1 MSMGTS
7 GLALASVY
15 DVLAGEWV
23 CVDGLHSLGHAS
35 ARHRV
40 PCVCEAP
47 PPPLWR
53 WKLAL
58 AAPIGMLL
66 ALLTVLLGYGADVL
80 WRWQSLTI
88 ESGEAGRR
96 FRRCVRRHGGRAL
109 MHWLRRAWR
118 GSATVRCVRDSLHQ
132 SWQQHLQ
139 PLWINGRGADFV
151 AVVTDVLPPS
161 PQRLPPP
168 TLHSRSPPSGASRRG
183 VSSALP
189 PGRRAGRGGGRAT
202 TPRKVPALSK
212 ALNSALSL
220 ASKSAE
226 LSAHPLSTD
235 ETAGVGDLSSESASE
250 DEDEGEDELMLTPA
264 AKAAAVAASAASP
277 SAPLEPPPVLE
288 ASMGLLR
295 RAQLLLFA
303 VLLPLREVG
312 SDGLLLHAA
321 IGEHAWADAML
332 LAICLVFGGLCNGL
346 AAAGELIP
354 DTPGLNLSAGASCN
368 EEEGSDVLR
377 EQQRR
382 HRREPPS
389 FQMGL
394 YVVELPRRVVFL
406 MGVAGLAMP
415 LQAVH
420 DAWQGVETINLV
432 ELRLRWS
439 LLFSAP
445 MLYAKVAIIATNG
458 GPGLTLLTQP
468 LLLESA
474 CLSALV
480 ATLGLAALWTSHTVA
495 PDRRVYGGVL
505 RRCIVIVSCFSFG
518 LSDLALR
525 ALTIAVV
532 AHSGVM
538 VATVPSALLLVLLCW
553 VAVFNVDRAAAGAHL
568 RPRLGFALT
577 AALQLLGPHAGG
589 LVTPSFLALDAC
601 TSTLLNLLIILGATA
616 VSLPSLAGELAE
628 LLRQGQKHPAHL
640 PSPPNTAL
648 CTATE
653 AISVAIGLAVYKLTL
668 LIVSVWPLR
677 VGGLAIGMR
686 SNPYAIDEIDGLTAL
701 HHAAACGSPWF
712 TWYCLQQQPTGVK
725 DGRTRID
732 LRSVVDL
739 VDRQGR
745 TALLLACNAG
755 HEQPVKLLLA
765 RGARLEH
772 RDACGWTPLLYA
784 GAKGHELLVREL
796 LRRDAMLHHCD
807 NRHATAL
814 LYACANGHESTAS
827 LLLESGACI
836 ESTDADGGTALQC
849 ACANGHGRTAEML
862 LNRGAALEHQDYEG
876 RTALTWACASGHEA
890 VGRML
895 LQRGANMEHLTLSG
909 HSPLFR
915 ACANGHMSTV
925 RGMHA
930 ASLACMLMTS
940 DDV

>member
-1 MSMGTS
+1 MH
-7 GLALASVY
+7 
-15 DVLAGEWV
+15 W
-23 CVDGLHSLGHAS
+23 
-35 ARHRV
+35 
-40 PCVCEAP
+40 
-47 PPPLWR
+47 
-53 WKLAL
+53 
-58 AAPIGMLL
+58 
-66 ALLTVLLGYGADVL
+66 
-80 WRWQSLTI
+80 
-88 ESGEAGRR
+88 
-96 FRRCVRRHGGRAL
+96 VRRV
-109 MHWLRRAWR
+109 WR

-132 SWQQHLQ
+132 IWQLYLQ
-139 PLWINGRGADFV
+139 PLWINGRGADFI

-168 TLHSRSPPSGASRRG
+168 TLHSWPPPSGAIVGASRRG
-183 VSSALP
+183 ASSSSPQGRRAGG
-189 PGRRAGRGGGRAT
+189 GRRAGRGGARA
-202 TPRKVPALSK
+202 TPRKVPALS
-212 ALNSALSL
+212 SALIL
-220 ASKSAE
+220 ASQSG
-226 LSAHPLSTD
+226 HPLSTD
-235 ETAGVGDLSSESASE
+235 ETAGIDDLSSASASE
-250 DEDEGEDELMLTPA
+250 DEDEDEDEDEGEGELMVTPA
-264 AKAAAVAASAASP
+264 AKAAAAAASAAIPSP
-277 SAPLEPPPVLE
+277 PLAPPPVLE
-288 ASMGLLR
+288 APMGLLR

-312 SDGLLLHAA
+312 SDGLLLRAA
-321 IGEHAWADAML
+321 IGEHAWADAVL
-332 LAICLVFGGLCNGL
+332 LTICLVFGGLCNGL

-368 EEEGSDVLR
+368 EEEGSDMLR

-389 FQMGL
+389 FQLGL
-394 YVVELPRRVVFL
+394 YLVELPRRVVFL
-406 MGVAGLAMP
+406 MGAAGLAMP

-439 LLFSAP
+439 ILFSAP

-458 GPGLTLLTQP
+458 GPGLVLLTQP
-468 LLLESA
+468 LLLDSA

-525 ALTIAVV
+525 SLAIALV

-553 VAVFNVDRAAAGAHL
+553 AVVFNVDRVAAGANL

-601 TSTLLNLLIILGATA
+601 TSTLLSLLIILGETA

-668 LIVSVWPLR
+668 LVVSVWPLR

-686 SNPYAIDEIDGLTAL
+686 SNPFAIDEIDGRTAL

-712 TWYCLQQQPTGVK
+712 TWYCLRQQPTGMKDGVK
-725 DGRTRID
+725 DGR
-732 LRSVVDL
+732 SVVDHA
-739 VDRQGR
+739 DRQGR

-772 RDACGWTPLLYA
+772 RDACGWTPLLCA
-784 GAKGHELLVREL
+784 CAKGHELLVREL

-807 NRHATAL
+807 NRDATAL
-814 LYACANGHESTAS
+814 LLACANGHESTAS
-827 LLLESGACI
+827 LLLESGACL
-836 ESTDADGGTALQC
+836 ENMDADGGTALQC

-890 VGRML
+890 VGTML
-895 LQRGANMEHLTLSG
+895 LQRGANMEPLTTSG

-925 RGMHA
+925 RGG
-930 ASLACMLMTS
+930 SSSSS
-940 DDV
+940 DDL